1 MCYLLDASDE
11 LNNQDIVEDNFQLRV

>member
-11 LNNQDIVEDNFQLRV
+11 LNNQDIVEDNLQLRV